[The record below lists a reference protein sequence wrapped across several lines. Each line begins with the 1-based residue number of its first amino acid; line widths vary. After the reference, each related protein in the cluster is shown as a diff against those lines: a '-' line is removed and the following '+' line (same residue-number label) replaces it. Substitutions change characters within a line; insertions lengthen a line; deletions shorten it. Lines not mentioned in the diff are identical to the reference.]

1 MDHFDIPQRACTR
14 SPLETKEVIIA
25 IISQIA
31 NTYHIDPRIETNMIN
46 IKTFIKN
53 INKQAILERYKTI
66 DASINAIV
74 ELYGTNVS
82 DNTWTVADENEILQ
96 KKLKN
101 IINVPGD
108 EPINMG
114 PVYKD
119 TFSSKEKLTNND
131 FAAILE
137 LDTSKK
143 IELIKYLNYSSL
155 MRDEYIIIDSR
166 YQNTANTD
174 TSKIIFNLIT
184 NTKARSERG
193 GLIIGNSIR
202 DIVEISISPF
212 TIPYKPIFVNFYN
225 KITLSIN
232 EWVTNS
238 YEAYEGGQFHF
249 VFDIDKIDNNLIYL
263 KPVDATYRFSRPM
276 NYIDNFTLT
285 FGAMLPKITF
295 DKDHMF
301 VSSID
306 FTNQYG
312 LFIFTEPHHL
322 VTGDLVY
329 ISGFTTPTV
338 SADITMI
345 NEVNRDNGHI
355 IVKKDNYSFI
365 INVNLSLLRKET
377 PIGSGVYPIDSLE
390 QVISVYFASKRIMIP
405 LRLKYLTNYST

>member
-1 MDHFDIPQRACTR
+1 MDHFDIPQRAYSR
-14 SPLETKEVIIA
+14 SPLETKETIIA

-31 NTYHIDPRIETNMIN
+31 NTYGIDPRIETNMIN
-46 IKTFIKN
+46 IKAFIKN
-53 INKQAILERYKTI
+53 INKQVILERYKTI
-66 DASINAIV
+66 DASIRAIV
-74 ELYGTNVS
+74 ELYGTSVS

-96 KKLKN
+96 KKLRN

-114 PVYKD
+114 AVYKD
-119 TFSSKEKLTNND
+119 TFSNKEKLTNND

-137 LDTSKK
+137 MDTSKK

-166 YQNTANTD
+166 YQNIANAD

-232 EWVTNS
+232 EWMTNS

-249 VFDIDKIDNNLIYL
+249 VFDIEKIDNNLIYL
-263 KPVDATYRFSRPM
+263 KPVDSTYRFSRPM

-295 DKDHMF
+295 DKDRMR

-312 LFIFTEPHHL
+312 LFMFAEQHHL

-338 SADITMI
+338 SQDTKVID
-345 NEVNRDNGHI
+345 EVNRDDGHI

-365 INVNLSLLRKET
+365 INVNLSVLRKET
-377 PIGSGVYPIDSLE
+377 PVGSGVYPVESLD
-390 QVISVYFASKRIMIP
+390 QDITVYFASKRIMIP

>member
-1 MDHFDIPQRACTR
+1 MDHFDIPQRAYTR

-365 INVNLSLLRKET
+365 INVNLSLLGRKRLL
-377 PIGSGVYPIDSLE
+377 DLE
-390 QVISVYFASKRIMIP
+390 YT
-405 LRLKYLTNYST
+405 LLTR

>member
-1 MDHFDIPQRACTR
+1 
-14 SPLETKEVIIA
+14 
-25 IISQIA
+25 
-31 NTYHIDPRIETNMIN
+31 
-46 IKTFIKN
+46 
-53 INKQAILERYKTI
+53 
-66 DASINAIV
+66 
-74 ELYGTNVS
+74 
-82 DNTWTVADENEILQ
+82 
-96 KKLKN
+96 
-101 IINVPGD
+101 
-108 EPINMG
+108 
-114 PVYKD
+114 
-119 TFSSKEKLTNND
+119 
-131 FAAILE
+131 
-137 LDTSKK
+137 
-143 IELIKYLNYSSL
+143 

>member
-1 MDHFDIPQRACTR
+1 MDHFDIPQRAYTR